1 MQFWLL
7 GEPPHGGGFLSSG
20 LLGTLPWAFCGLEDS
35 SAPTVSGKM
44 YVCVEG
50 GLPKGRKTP
59 TSLEAGLDCP
69 HTGGTMIL
77 CDADGIF
84 IRYGKVLPRLSFAS
98 GGFSDPVSHLG
109 CRY

>member
-1 MQFWLL
+1 MAAW
-7 GEPPHGGGFLSSG
+7 GAPPWRRLS
-20 LLGTLPWAFCGLEDS
+20 LQWAFRVPPLGILWAGGQQCTHCEWKD
-35 SAPTVSGKM
+35 
-44 YVCVEG
+44 VCVCWG
-50 GLPKGRKTP
+50 GALPKGRKTP

-84 IRYGKVLPRLSFAS
+84 IRYGKVLPRLSFAG
-98 GGFSDPVSHLG
+98 GGFSDPVSHSG